1 MFRRMQHTT
10 GMRLAGKVAIITGAA
25 GGIGGAAARCFVAE
39 GARVVLSDR
48 DEQGLAAVAEP
59 LGAAAV
65 AIAGDVAD
73 PTTAARAVAAAQDRF
88 GALHVVFANAGMEG
102 QVAPL
107 VQQHSED
114 VERLLRVNVLGVF
127 HFIAH
132 ATPLL
137 TASGVGSIVIT
148 SSVAGVLGYAGLG
161 PYVAS
166 KHAVIGL
173 MRTAAIELASA
184 NIRVNTV
191 NPGPIDNRMMR
202 SIAEQS
208 APAGGEA
215 VRAALE
221 HDVPLARYGTNEE
234 VARLAL
240 FLASDESSYCT
251 GSVFMVDG
259 GFAAR

>member
-1 MFRRMQHTT
+1 MLRGMQHTT

-88 GALHVVFANAGMEG
+88 GALHV
-102 QVAPL
+102 
-107 VQQHSED
+107 
-114 VERLLRVNVLGVF
+114 
-127 HFIAH
+127 
-132 ATPLL
+132 
-137 TASGVGSIVIT
+137 
-148 SSVAGVLGYAGLG
+148 GVLGYAGLG